1 MAHPAGLPKKMST
14 VKSINTYCQHIKT
27 WGVAG
32 VKPSNARNISPRTIL
47 LKFKTYFFLNIL
59 LRCCLCNSVFIW
71 AKVFRGQ
78 RLIFSAILNLLY
90 HLLFLIL
97 PHNCCIVM
105 VVLYVGAIEL
115 VVGGYIQHERVTRV
129 VEGE

>member
-1 MAHPAGLPKKMST
+1 MYA
-14 VKSINTYCQHIKT
+14 
-27 WGVAG
+27 WGVANG
-32 VKPSNARNISPRTIL
+32 VYVISPQTIL
-47 LKFKTYFFLNIL
+47 SKFKTYFFHIL
-59 LRCCLCNSVFIW
+59 LRCCLCNSVLIW

-90 HLLFLIL
+90 HLLFFYLR
-97 PHNCCIVM
+97 HASCIVM